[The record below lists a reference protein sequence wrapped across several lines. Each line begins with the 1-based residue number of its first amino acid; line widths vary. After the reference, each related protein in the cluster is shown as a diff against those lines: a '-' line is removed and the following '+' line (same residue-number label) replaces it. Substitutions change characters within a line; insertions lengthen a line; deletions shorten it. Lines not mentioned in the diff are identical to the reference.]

1 MKKKIFVS
9 VIIFLIILATSIFVY
24 LDSSKIRRICIND
37 NCFKVEIADNQAS
50 RETGLMNRESL
61 ELNQGMLF
69 VFEDNSQHGFWMKNT
84 LIPLDMIW
92 ISENKEIV
100 AIKKDAQ
107 PCLTEDCLVIVPK
120 ADSKYVLEINSNL
133 SEHFG
138 FKLGDKVKF

>member
-133 SEHFG
+133 SEQLE